1 MCKGRENMDR
11 QKCSQQQLLR
21 VYKALLR
28 AGDVPKGSW
37 ICLSHRNLI
46 SLWGHSKKPSKIS
59 ILERLYTVIDKVGR
73 NNWKTLATTT
83 LGKNGAI
90 NYAVAGQLKN
100 LFTPKTKDREI
111 RKYGKPH

>member
-1 MCKGRENMDR
+1 MSKS
-11 QKCSQQQLLR
+11 QKFDIL
-21 VYKALLR
+21 VET
-28 AGDVPKGSW
+28 V
-37 ICLSHRNLI
+37 
-46 SLWGHSKKPSKIS
+46 KKPSKIS